1 MSSTKL
7 KNIGFTASA
16 FDLLHAGHIAM
27 LKEAKTQC
35 DYLIVGLQTDPSLDR
50 PEKNAPIQSM
60 VERYI
65 QLSAISMIDEIIPYR
80 TETDLMDILK
90 VYPINVRIIG
100 EEYKDKDFTGKQYC
114 IDNGIEMYYNNRQ
127 HDFSTSSLR
136 ERISVS
142 TNGQHPLFN

>member
-114 IDNGIEMYYNNRQ
+114 IDHGIEMYYNNRQ

>member
-80 TETDLMDILK
+80 TESDLMDILK

-100 EEYKDKDFTGKQYC
+100 EDYKDKDFTGKQYC
-114 IDNGIEMYYNNRQ
+114 LDNDIEMYYNNRQ

-136 ERISVS
+136 ERII
-142 TNGQHPLFN
+142 TKAN

>member
-100 EEYKDKDFTGKQYC
+100 EEYKDKEFTGKQYC

-142 TNGQHPLFN
+142 TNGQHPRFN

>member
-1 MSSTKL
+1 MSSTKV

-50 PEKNAPIQSM
+50 PEKNTPIQSM

-80 TETDLMDILK
+80 TESDLMDILK
-90 VYPINVRIIG
+90 VYPITVRIIG
-100 EEYKDKDFTGKQYC
+100 EEYKDKEFTGKQYC

-127 HDFSTSSLR
+127 HDFSTSGLR
-136 ERISVS
+136 KRISVL
-142 TNGQHPLFN
+142 TNGEHPLFN

>member
-100 EEYKDKDFTGKQYC
+100 EEYKDKEFTGKQYC

-136 ERISVS
+136 ERISVE
-142 TNGQHPLFN
+142 TNGQHPRFN